1 MKIFNKHQSKDE
13 NGKKSINDIGN
24 IQPPFIHSVSVSE
37 WQLCVRHRC
46 KAVEK
51 VTFSERVCQ
60 FQISDCNH
68 VARAVVGLAQC
79 PAPSVKRASH
89 SGLWGSRGPWGGG
102 GVPDGMEGETDVLSA
117 LSWAPGG
124 YLFPKLVC
132 CTSYSESCVN
142 N

>member
-1 MKIFNKHQSKDE
+1 MKHFNKRQSKDE

-24 IQPPFIHSVSVSE
+24 IQSPFIHSVSVSE

-51 VTFSERVCQ
+51 VTFSESVCQ

-79 PAPSVKRASH
+79 PAPSVKRAAPH
-89 SGLWGSRGPWGGG
+89 SGSWGPWW
-102 GVPDGMEGETDVLSA
+102 GVPDGCRERQMSCQLSA
-117 LSWAPGG
+117 GHQAVIS
-124 YLFPKLVC
+124 FQ
-132 CTSYSESCVN
+132 S
-142 N
+142 